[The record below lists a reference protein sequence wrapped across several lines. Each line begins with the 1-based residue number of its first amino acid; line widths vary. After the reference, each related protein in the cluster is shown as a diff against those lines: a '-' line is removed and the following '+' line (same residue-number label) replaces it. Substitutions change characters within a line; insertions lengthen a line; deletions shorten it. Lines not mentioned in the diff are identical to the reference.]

1 MTRIEELT
9 LKLLEG
15 MISEEE
21 INELEWTVASDKAA
35 AQKHLALL
43 ELESS
48 LRGLRTNVDVVGRVM
63 GGVMD
68 GPAEAKPAAPADP
81 LEAMAQAADPTV
93 EPDAPLPEIFD
104 TQPAEPNRPPHRRRS
119 RRRKGLPP
127 IIYVLLLLS
136 AALVIAAYFI
146 RKELQTPPPVPIN
159 QARVVAAEGPFNVIR
174 DKTTYKGEVGSLLN
188 PGNVIRT
195 SPGSV
200 VTFEYD
206 PAHVVKLFAE
216 AEVRIEGT
224 QPGVAPQAR
233 AIVVRQG
240 SLELTALADTD
251 RPHIAVSTPHARI
264 AAAAARYDLAVGGK
278 RTTLEVYRGR
288 VEMTR
293 SLDNA
298 VLQAGGNERIIVE
311 TGLPLVATPID
322 AGPRV
327 TEGLLLLY
335 RFAEGGGKVV
345 RDVSGVEPS
354 VDLNIA
360 STDSV
365 LWGNRSLRIIQST
378 TIATDRSN
386 AKLIEAIR
394 SGDGLTIEAWLE
406 PANVEQN
413 GPATILTLGSDP
425 FARNVTLGQG
435 IEPDAGGHGDRYTVR
450 YRTMETEGDG
460 KPGLQTND
468 NAAKPQLTHLVFT
481 RQANGASHFYINGKL
496 DREGRLEGDL
506 ANWATDTPL
515 VLGNEAT
522 GDRPWLGE
530 LRLVALYN
538 RALTA
543 EQVAQHFTVNVVGPL
558 PTDEQPMTKPA
569 GPDGNWKEA
578 TYFRMTG
585 SDRSPEFKITTS
597 RFRLRIRCTQPDE
610 ASGQIVV
617 RLRDYRDA
625 SRAQELV
632 STDEPKLLMTVP
644 AQFGEGEYIIE
655 TLGPDMTD
663 WEIQVEQ
670 AAE

>member
-21 INELEWTVASDKAA
+21 ISELEWSVASDKAA

-48 LRGLRTNVDVVGRVM
+48 LRGLRTNLDVVGRVM
-63 GGVMD
+63 GGLMNAATE
-68 GPAEAKPAAPADP
+68 AEAAEPADP
-81 LEAMAQAADPTV
+81 LEAMARAADPSFESDESLPDV
-93 EPDAPLPEIFD
+93 FDAPPSESAHP
-104 TQPAEPNRPPHRRRS
+104 THRRRS

-127 IIYVLLLLS
+127 IMYVLLVLS
-136 AALVIAAYFI
+136 TALVIAAYFI
-146 RKELQTPPPVPIN
+146 RKELQTPPPVPVN

-174 DKTTYKGEVGSLLN
+174 DGTTYKGEVGSLLN

-206 PAHVVKLFAE
+206 PAHAVKLFAE

-224 QPGVAPQAR
+224 ATGVAPAAR

-240 SLELTALADTD
+240 SLELTALADTEL
-251 RPHIAVSTPHARI
+251 PHIAVSTPHARI
-264 AAAAARYDLAVGGK
+264 APIAARYDLAVRDE
-278 RTTLEVYRGR
+278 RTTLDMFRGR
-288 VEMTR
+288 GDITR

-298 VLQAGGNERIIVE
+298 ALQVGTDERVIVE
-311 TGLPLVATPID
+311 KGLPLVATPID
-322 AGPRV
+322 AGDRV
-327 TEGLLLLY
+327 AEGLLALY

-345 RDVSGVEPS
+345 RDVSGIEPS

-360 STDSV
+360 STDAV
-365 LWGNRSLRIIQST
+365 MWGKRSLRIVQST

-386 AKLIEAIR
+386 AELIKAIR

-425 FARNVTLGQG
+425 FARNFALGQG
-435 IEPDAGGHGDRYTVR
+435 VETEAGGHGDRYTVR
-450 YRTMETEGDG
+450 FRTMETEGDG

-468 NAAKPQLTHLVFT
+468 HAAKPVLTHLVFT
-481 RQANGASHFYINGKL
+481 RNADGTARFYINGEL
-496 DREGRLEGDL
+496 NREGRIDGDL
-506 ANWATDTPL
+506 ANWATDAPL
-515 VLGNEAT
+515 ALGNEAT

-543 EQVAQHFTVNVVGPL
+543 EQVAQNFAVHIVGPL
-558 PTDEQPMTKPA
+558 PTDDEPTTGPSKPI
-569 GPDGNWKEA
+569 DDWKEA

-597 RFRLRIRCTQPDE
+597 RFRVRIRYKQPE
-610 ASGQIVV
+610 GMSEPIVV

-625 SRAQELV
+625 SRAQDLL
-632 STDEPKLLMTVP
+632 STDKAKLLSTVP